1 MASCDFME
9 YSSFCLHFLPNNSC
23 LTNYLQKSGKNVTMN
38 QKGSEMKKRRLS
50 IFQSTAII
58 LTVLLFVFII
68 VSIGIIIDL
77 RNKTN
82 QLKEKNDE
90 ITQSVAT
97 NYLIEFNF

>member
-1 MASCDFME
+1 
-9 YSSFCLHFLPNNSC
+9 
-23 LTNYLQKSGKNVTMN
+23 
-38 QKGSEMKKRRLS
+38 MKKRRLS

-97 NYLIEFNF
+97 NYLIEFDF